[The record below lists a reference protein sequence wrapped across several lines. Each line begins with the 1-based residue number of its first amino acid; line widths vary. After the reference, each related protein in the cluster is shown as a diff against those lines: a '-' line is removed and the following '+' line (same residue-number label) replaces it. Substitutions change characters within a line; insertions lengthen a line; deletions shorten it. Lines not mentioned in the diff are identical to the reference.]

1 VKMKISFVKY
11 PVDVILCMLYSLIFL
26 PLSLL
31 FYEETLL
38 IVLGLPFIL
47 FIPGYILIFVLFPA
61 RKTDEGITVIERI
74 ALSFGISMAVVGPI
88 GYALS
93 YTSGGIQSI
102 SGTISIFVFV
112 IGVGAISLYRWF
124 KIAPD
129 ERFTI
134 SIDLSLLKS
143 IDMLKSKNKL
153 DKTLIIILIAS
164 IIITAALFIFVMAAP
179 RTGEKFTA
187 LYLLGPDGTVTNYPM
202 TLNAGENATVII
214 GVTNHEY
221 RTIDYTIEIWLIDQT
236 NFYNESTN
244 ENQYLYNNAWFIDK
258 INVTLDHESI
268 DTDGLWK
275 PQWEYNYTFN
285 IYKTGED
292 FKLAFLLFTTPTE
305 SYSYDKD
312 YKNIMKK
319 KINSAYKEVYLWI
332 DVT

>member
-1 VKMKISFVKY
+1 MKISFDKY
-11 PVDVILCMLYSLIFL
+11 PVDIILCMLYSLILL
-26 PLSLL
+26 PMSLL
-31 FYEETLL
+31 DIGGILR

-47 FIPGYILIFVLFPA
+47 FIPGYLLIFVLFPA

-74 ALSFGISMAVVGPI
+74 ALSFGISMAVV
-88 GYALS
+88 ALIEFALN
-93 YTSGGIQSI
+93 YTSGRTQSE
-102 SGTISIFVFV
+102 SGPISIFVFV
-112 IGVGAISLYRWF
+112 IGIGAISLYRWF
-124 KIAPD
+124 KTAPD
-129 ERFTI
+129 ERFTV

-143 IDMLKSKNKL
+143 IGKLKSKSKL

-164 IIITAALFIFVMAAP
+164 IIITAALFIYVMATP

-187 LYLLGPDGTVTNYPM
+187 IYLLGPDGTITNYPM
-202 TLNAGENATVII
+202 TLSAGENATIII

-236 NFYNESTN
+236 TFYNESTN
-244 ENQYLYNNAWFIDK
+244 ENEDLYNNAWFIDK

-268 DTDGLWK
+268 DANGLWK

-285 IYKTGED
+285 IDKAGED

-305 SYSYDKD
+305 DYSYDKD
-312 YKNIMKK
+312 YKNIMKQ
-319 KINSAYKEVYLWI
+319 KINSAYKKVYLWI